1 MNKIQNFQKLIKKHN
16 LDAYIIPTSD
26 YHNSEYISSYFKGR
40 QYLSGFDGSAGTLIV
55 TKDQAFLWTDGR
67 YYIQAAKQIENKPI
81 ELMKQGTIDVPTIN
95 DFLQKTLLNN
105 SVLGFD
111 GKVVSTNFALNLIK
125 DLPNIVINSN
135 LDLIG
140 EFWQER
146 PSLPLSQLFIL
157 DLDYS
162 GMTFENKLSKI
173 RREMQK
179 LNADAHIIC
188 SLEDQAWLYN
198 LRGNDVQHTPVFL
211 AYTYISNDECHIFID
226 NKKIDSVVRDYLD
239 SKKII
244 IHEYFEFYDFIKKI
258 NNNKILM
265 DFNKVNYTIYLELS
279 KHDNTFINALDPSL
293 MMKAIKNDIEIKNTI
308 NAHIKDGVAFTK
320 FMHFLKTN
328 IKTGQLSEISVSDY
342 LEKERKKQNGFVDL
356 SFNTICAYKEHAAMM
371 HYSATKNTDY
381 HLETNGLILIDSG
394 GHYLEGTT
402 DITRTISLGK
412 ISQDEKKHFTLVL
425 KAMINLSN
433 AIFLEGCTGQNLDI
447 LARGPIW
454 KELLDYKCGT
464 GHGVGYLLSVHEA
477 PNGFRWKKTTDRND
491 SAILRPG
498 MITTNEPGIYLENK
512 YGIRI
517 ENEMLC
523 INKGSNEFGNFLG
536 FQTITFAPIDL
547 DAIEVTLLNND
558 EKKWLNQYHNDVF
571 NTISPYLNNE
581 EKEWLK
587 LYTREI

>member
-433 AIFLEGCTGQNLDI
+433 AIFLEG
-447 LARGPIW
+447 
-454 KELLDYKCGT
+454 
-464 GHGVGYLLSVHEA
+464 
-477 PNGFRWKKTTDRND
+477 
-491 SAILRPG
+491 
-498 MITTNEPGIYLENK
+498 
-512 YGIRI
+512 
-517 ENEMLC
+517 
-523 INKGSNEFGNFLG
+523 
-536 FQTITFAPIDL
+536 
-547 DAIEVTLLNND
+547 
-558 EKKWLNQYHNDVF
+558 
-571 NTISPYLNNE
+571 
-581 EKEWLK
+581 
-587 LYTREI
+587 